1 MSIDDSN
8 DRLALLVLYPRVPNS
23 ITPLFGHGVGP
34 VAMEHAKIEV
44 LLGREM
50 PHTSHKRPPQ

>member
-1 MSIDDSN
+1 MIAMTVSPFWLCTTSPQF
-8 DRLALLVLYPRVPNS
+8 YH
-23 ITPLFGHGVGP
+23 PLFGHGVGP